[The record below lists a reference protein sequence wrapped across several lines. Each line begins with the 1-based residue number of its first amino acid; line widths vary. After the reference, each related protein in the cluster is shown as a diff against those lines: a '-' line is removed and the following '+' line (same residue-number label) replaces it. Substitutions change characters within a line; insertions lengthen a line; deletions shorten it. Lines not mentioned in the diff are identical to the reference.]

1 VNIRVGFHSGSVV
14 ADVVGTRNPRYCLFG
29 DTVNTASRMESN
41 SKVNRIHCSR
51 AAAEI
56 LHKQAPEIPC
66 RSRGVIPIKG
76 KGKMKTYWVND
87 DTVRGSVVNFKS
99 INMLGIVE
107 TGRSG
112 PNNPREPGLV
122 SLKDRSSFAMDSLV
136 ESTAECSSQFL
147 TSQSSM
153 PRDVERSSQFLTPST
168 SSMPRE

>member
-56 LHKQAPEIPC
+56 LHQQAPEIPC
-66 RSRGVIPIKG
+66 RSRGFIPIKG

-107 TGRSG
+107 TGAD
-112 PNNPREPGLV
+112 NNSKEPGLV
-122 SLKDRSSFAMDSLV
+122 SLKDRPSFAMDSLA
-136 ESTAECSSQFL
+136 ESMAEYSSQFL

-153 PRDVERSSQFLTPST
+153 PRDVERSSQFITTST
-168 SSMPRE
+168 SVMPRE